1 MVVLKLAGPRTEAS
15 GSEDALALDVD
26 LFDRSGIEIRV
37 RAQTSNWT
45 NRVYEPDAARNH
57 FREHRLKDYI
67 VLSVHQRDLDRPT
80 SKVTPEKLLQGQC
93 RVDSTEAAPQ
103 DEDPCWSWAH
113 RHLSASII
121 LAGRYLLGSLLPGRC
136 TQRAALRRPSSKRA
150 ATKNPYELHNVLW
163 NHVVVSSMY
172 DYLI

>member
-1 MVVLKLAGPRTEAS
+1 MVVLKLARPRTEAC

-67 VLSVHQRDLDRPT
+67 VLSVHQRDLDRPK
-80 SKVTPEKLLQGQC
+80 SKGHAG
-93 RVDSTEAAPQ
+93 EAAPGSV
-103 DEDPCWSWAH
+103 PCRLH
-113 RHLSASII
+113 RS
-121 LAGRYLLGSLLPGRC
+121 
-136 TQRAALRRPSSKRA
+136 RP
-150 ATKNPYELHNVLW
+150 P
-163 NHVVVSSMY
+163 
-172 DYLI
+172 